1 MGAKWSKFNHSR
13 WFSKKHRK
21 VIVIGIQGAGKSSVV
36 HTITA
41 NLPKLRSSI
50 PALGIYKVKSHGLI
64 LNLYDLKGDTQ
75 NQFFW
80 RHHFQGTQGVLFI
93 VDMSSSS
100 KIQESSQVLHQIMLD
115 GQLKRVPFL
124 ILCNKVEESG
134 KVPINDLP
142 EMLNLTHENTPPWQ
156 VFKSVASCGVGVM
169 EALEWLVKEMTP
181 V

>member
-21 VIVIGIQGAGKSSVV
+21 VIVIGIQGSGKSTVV

-41 NLPKLRSSI
+41 NLPKAGISI
-50 PALGIYKVKSHGLI
+50 PSLGIYKVKSHGLI
-64 LNLYDLKGDTQ
+64 LNLHDLKGDTQ

-80 RHHFQGTQGVLFI
+80 RHSFQGTQGVLFV
-93 VDMSSSS
+93 VDMSSIS
-100 KIQESSQVLHQIMLD
+100 KIQESSYVLKQVMQDVH
-115 GQLKRVPFL
+115 LKQVPFL
-124 ILCNKVEESG
+124 ILCNKIEESG
-134 KVPINDLP
+134 NVSINDLP
-142 EMLNLTHENTPPWQ
+142 EMLNLTHENNPRWQ

-169 EALEWLVKEMTP
+169 EALEWLVKEMAP